1 MSEWKKVKIGDV
13 CKIVKGTTGIASAV
27 PGEFPLVVT
36 AVERK
41 TCSTYQFDCEAVCIP
56 LVSSS
61 GHGKKS
67 LNNVHYQS
75 GKFALGTIL
84 CAVIP
89 NNPDELDAR
98 YLHQYLQFYKDTV
111 LVPLMKGAANVSLSM
126 KDIAGVSIPLP
137 PIQRQRELAEMFVTL
152 QEKQKELFTEFEK
165 QTEYA
170 KQLRQ
175 NILQEAIEGKLTA
188 DWRKQH
194 PVQKG
199 NPDYDA
205 ETLFEQIQTEKYHT
219 DLFAPNGAHAKKAK
233 SVSSEPIR
241 VTRKEK
247 SLPPI
252 TEDEIPFEIPTG
264 WKWVRLGE
272 ICSKIGSGSTPL
284 GSDYC
289 ENGIPFFRSQNVY
302 NEGLEFKDIV
312 FISSSMQEKMKGT
325 IVRPNDLLLNIT
337 GGSLGRCAVVP
348 ENIKEGNVSQHVCI
362 IRPLLTNHLHLH
374 LFVLSELFQ
383 KNIKTSGAGR
393 QGLPKYN
400 LERMLVPLPPLA
412 EQKEIVARVEKHLQT
427 ITQLETQIATRET
440 TTKQLMQSI
449 LKDAF
454 EE

>member
-13 CKIVKGTTGIASAV
+13 CKIVKGTTGIASAE
-27 PGEFPLVVT
+27 PGKYPLVVT

-67 LNNVHYQS
+67 LNNVHFQS

-126 KDIAGVSIPLP
+126 KDITGVSIPLP
-137 PIQRQRELAEMFVTL
+137 PIKRQRELAEMFVSL
-152 QEKQKELFTEFEK
+152 QEKQKELFAEFEK

-170 KQLRQ
+170 KLLRQ

-194 PVQKG
+194 SVQKG
-199 NPDYDA
+199 NPNYDA
-205 ETLFEQIQTEKYHT
+205 EALFEKIQAEKLET
-219 DLFAPNGAHAKKAK
+219 KSAPKTVAPIAK
-233 SVSSEPIR
+233 
-241 VTRKEK
+241 
-247 SLPPI
+247 
-252 TEDEIPFEIPTG
+252 DEIPFEIPTN

-272 ICSKIGSGSTPL
+272 IVENITSGSREWAKYY
-284 GSDYC
+284 SDTGAIFLRMGNLSRESY
-289 ENGIPFFRSQNVY
+289 ELRLDNVQHVRVPESSEGKRTRLLPF
-302 NEGLEFKDIV
+302 
-312 FISSSMQEKMKGT
+312 
-325 IVRPNDLLLNIT
+325 DLLFSIT
-337 GGSLGRCAVVP
+337 AEIGNLGLIPKDFPEAYINQHTARIRFIQFVKQSLYFANALLAPG
-348 ENIKEGNVSQHVCI
+348 
-362 IRPLLTNHLHLH
+362 IRKLYLPNAHGMKNSFRLDT
-374 LFVLSELFQ
+374 LSF
-383 KNIKTSGAGR
+383 I
-393 QGLPKYN
+393 PI
-400 LERMLVPLPPLA
+400 PLPPLA
-412 EQKEIVARVEKHLQT
+412 EQKEIVAQIERHLQT

-454 EE
+454 EEG

>member
-13 CKIVKGTTGIASAV
+13 CKIVKGTTGIASAE
-27 PGEFPLVVT
+27 PGKYPLVVT

-67 LNNVHYQS
+67 LNNVHFQS

-89 NNPDELDAR
+89 NNSDELDAR

-126 KDIAGVSIPLP
+126 KDITGVSIPLP
-137 PIQRQRELAEMFVTL
+137 PIKRQRELAEMFVTL

-205 ETLFEQIQTEKYHT
+205 EALFDKIQAENSETKSS
-219 DLFAPNGAHAKKAK
+219 KKTVA
-233 SVSSEPIR
+233 
-241 VTRKEK
+241 
-247 SLPPI
+247 PI
-252 TEDEIPFEIPTG
+252 TKDEIPFEIPTN

-412 EQKEIVARVEKHLQT
+412 EQKEIVARVEQHLQT
-427 ITQLETQIATRET
+427 IIQLETQIATRET

-454 EE
+454 EED